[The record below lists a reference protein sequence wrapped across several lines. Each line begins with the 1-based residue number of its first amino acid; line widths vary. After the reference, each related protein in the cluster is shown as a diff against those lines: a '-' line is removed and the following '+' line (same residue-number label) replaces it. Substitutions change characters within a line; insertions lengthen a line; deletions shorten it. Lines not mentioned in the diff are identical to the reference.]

1 MRYGSAVAFRTALEA
16 RLKAEQST
24 GVGLSR
30 LRKRVVF
37 ERLLA
42 RLVTVAPDAWVLKGG
57 FALELRLGSRARST
71 RDVDLDWLPGGD
83 DVGALL
89 RQAGVLE
96 LDDYFDFTIELSAPA
111 DDTAG
116 GGERWAVDAV
126 LAGRLFERVAIDIGF
141 GAPVLEPE
149 PVVASRLLAFAGLQP
164 TTVRALA
171 IEQHVA
177 EKLHAYT
184 RTYARGQSSSRVK
197 DLVDVVVIAGTT
209 ELDAQR
215 LRHAIEAIFSRRAA
229 QSVPGAVPHPPADW
243 TRSWRTLAANVPAN
257 DDVVAGHAV
266 AAALLDPILAGRE
279 TGTWEPGKRTWR

>member
-1 MRYGSAVAFRTALEA
+1 VRYASAVAFRTALEV
-16 RLKAEQST
+16 RLRAEQST

-42 RLVTVAPDAWVLKGG
+42 RLVSVASDAWVLKGG

-71 RDVDLDWLPGGD
+71 RDVDLDWLLGED
-83 DVGALL
+83 DVGELL
-89 RQAGVLE
+89 RQAAALE
-96 LDDYFDFTIELSAPA
+96 LDDYFDFTIESTVAA
-111 DDTAG
+111 DDLAG

-141 GAPVLEPE
+141 GAPVLKPDS
-149 PVVASRLLAFAGLQP
+149 VVSSQLLAFADLQP

-197 DLVDVVVIAGTT
+197 DLVDVVVIARTT
-209 ELDAQR
+209 ELDAR
-215 LRHAIEAIFSRRAA
+215 HLRHAIDAIFSRRAA
-229 QSVPGAVPHPPADW
+229 QPVPSTVPHPPADW
-243 TRSWRTLAANVPAN
+243 ARSWGTLAAHVAAD
-257 DDVVAGHAV
+257 DDVKAGHAV
-266 AAALLDPILAGRE
+266 AAALLDPILARQE
-279 TGTWEPGKRTWR
+279 TGTWDPAKGAWR

>member
-1 MRYGSAVAFRTALEA
+1 MRYESAVAFRTALEA
-16 RLKAEQST
+16 RLKAEQSS

-71 RDVDLDWLPGGD
+71 RDVDLDWLLGDD

-89 RQAGVLE
+89 RQAAALE
-96 LDDYFDFTIELSAPA
+96 LDDYFDFTIERSAAA
-111 DDTAG
+111 DDLAG
-116 GGERWAVDAV
+116 GGQRWAVGAV
-126 LAGRLFERVAIDIGF
+126 LAGRVFERVAIDSGF
-141 GAPVLEPE
+141 GAPVLEPDC
-149 PVVASRLLAFAGLQP
+149 VVSSQLLAFADLQP
-164 TTVRALA
+164 TTVRAVA

-184 RTYARGQSSSRVK
+184 CTYARGQSSSRVK
-197 DLVDVVVIAGTT
+197 DLVDVVVIARTA

-215 LRHAIEAIFSRRAA
+215 LRHAIDAIFSRRAA
-229 QSVPGAVPHPPADW
+229 HPVPDALPHPPADW
-243 TRSWRTLAANVPAN
+243 ARSWGTLAAHVPAD

-266 AAALLDPILAGRE
+266 AAALLDSILAGRE
-279 TGTWEPGKRTWR
+279 TGTWDPGKGAWR

>member
-1 MRYGSAVAFRTALEA
+1 VRCESAVAFRTALEA
-16 RLKAEQST
+16 RLKAEQSI

-42 RLVTVAPDAWVLKGG
+42 RLVSVAPDAWVLKGG

-71 RDVDLDWLPGGD
+71 RDVDIDWLLGGD
-83 DVGALL
+83 DVGTLL
-89 RQAGVLE
+89 RQAAALE
-96 LDDYFDFTIELSAPA
+96 LDDYLDFTVESTMAA
-111 DDTAG
+111 DDLAG
-116 GGERWAVDAV
+116 GGERWAVSAV

-149 PVVASRLLAFAGLQP
+149 PVVSSQLLAFAGLQP

-197 DLVDVVVIAGTT
+197 DLVDVVVIARTI

-215 LRHAIEAIFSRRAA
+215 LRQAINAIFSRRAA
-229 QSVPGAVPHPPADW
+229 QPVPDAVPQPPADW
-243 TRSWRTLAANVPAN
+243 ARSWGTLAAHVPAD
-257 DDVVAGHAV
+257 DDVAGGYAV
-266 AAALLDPILAGRE
+266 AAALLDPILADRE
-279 TGTWEPGKRTWR
+279 TGTWDPAEGAW